1 MTTLEGSVI
10 LVTGA
15 TGGLGSRIAERLR
28 AAGATVLSSSRST
41 GELRA
46 DFSVASDVAAM
57 IPAALA
63 AHGRL
68 DGVVIATG
76 VVAFGPASA
85 VSDETLRVLSAVNS
99 ESPTRIIRDVHDA
112 LVESAKAGREPFIL
126 TLSGVVSETPTA
138 GLAAYSASKSS
149 LAAFMT
155 AASREY
161 RRDGIRLLD
170 ARPPHTETGL
180 ADHPIAGIAPAF
192 PAGLDP
198 DVVAAALVA
207 AIADGTKD
215 LPSSAF

>member
-1 MTTLEGSVI
+1 MTTLDGAVI

-15 TGGLGSRIAERLR
+15 TGGLGSRIAARLT
-28 AAGATVLSSSRST
+28 AAGALVVGSSRSS
-41 GELRA
+41 GEVRA
-46 DFSVASDVAAM
+46 DFSVPNDVAALV
-57 IPAALA
+57 ANASSV
-63 AHGRL
+63 HGRL

-76 VVAFGPASA
+76 VVAFGPAAA
-85 VSDETLRVLSAVNS
+85 VTDSTLATLATVNAD
-99 ESPTRIIRDVHDA
+99 SPIRIIRDVHDA
-112 LVESAKAGREPFIL
+112 LVESAKAGREPFVL

-138 GLAAYSASKSS
+138 GLAAYSASKSA

-180 ADHPIAGIAPAF
+180 ADRPIAGTAPAF
-192 PAGLDP
+192 AAGLDADGVA
-198 DVVAAALVA
+198 DVIVS